1 MAPMEND
8 SSSEPGPGRRAFAAA
23 AAALLGTAIATV
35 LLHGPPAHAA
45 ADGGRPATW
54 NVQGSASRWAAV
66 GKLSA
71 ARHVVALQEV
81 SATPPAGVEREQ
93 KLGPNLSGWKWKVG
107 TSTRHYTRYLYVL
120 RHSSKNLGIV
130 TDWAPAATGVVEVP
144 GPYRPLLC
152 VKDVAN
158 STLFCSVH
166 ASANGGGDATKL
178 VNTAAAYA
186 AQNKLKS
193 WAVLGDF
200 NRGPAKLQQD
210 PQFPAGAKVYA
221 PNQAT
226 QRSGGILDYLVS
238 DVSSTTWKA
247 KVLVSKD
254 SDHWP
259 VQW

>member
-1 MAPMEND
+1 MENH
-8 SSSEPGPGRRAFAAA
+8 SSPERGSGRRVFTAAV
-23 AAALLGTAIATV
+23 AALAATATV
-35 LLHGPPAHAA
+35 LPGSPAHAA
-45 ADGGRPATW
+45 ADSGKPATW

-66 GKLSA
+66 GKLA
-71 ARHVVALQEV
+71 AGRHVVALQEV
-81 SATPPAGVEREQ
+81 SATPPAGAEREQ

-107 TSTRHYTRYLYVL
+107 SSTRHYTRYLYIL

-130 TDWAPAATGVVEVP
+130 TDWAPATTGVVEVP
-144 GPYRPLLC
+144 GPYRALLC

-166 ASANGGGDATKL
+166 ASANGGGDAVKL
-178 VNTAAAYA
+178 VSTAAAYA
-186 AQNKLKS
+186 SQNKMKS

-200 NRGPAKLQQD
+200 NRAPAKLRQD
-210 PQFPAGAKVYA
+210 PKFPVGAKVYA

-226 QRSGGILDYLVS
+226 QRSGGTLDYLVS
-238 DVSSTTWKA
+238 DVSSTKWKA